1 MMTYIIYMQ
10 IALIQ
15 RCFELGSRKY
25 KIISLK
31 ERLNMLDLTSKEW
44 KEYIGIEVTENDT
57 FDLNRQVYKRIR
69 DIKDLDRLDRDDILI
84 EIESN
89 VRGFNSP
96 YEYDIYVYDTE
107 VSMVFLLYRVVILPK
122 NY

>member
-1 MMTYIIYMQ
+1 
-10 IALIQ
+10 
-15 RCFELGSRKY
+15 
-25 KIISLK
+25 
-31 ERLNMLDLTSKEW
+31 MLDPTSKEW

-96 YEYDIYVYDTE
+96 YEYANYVYDTDE
-107 VSMVFLLYRVVILPK
+107 SMGYFINRVAELTKKYPNKLFVASDLLYNADDIKLENGKVVLVMM
-122 NY
+122 